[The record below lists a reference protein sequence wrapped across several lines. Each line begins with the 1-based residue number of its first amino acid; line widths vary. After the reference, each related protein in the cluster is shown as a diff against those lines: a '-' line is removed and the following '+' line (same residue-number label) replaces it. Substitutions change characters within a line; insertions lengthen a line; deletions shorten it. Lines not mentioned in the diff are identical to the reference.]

1 ELPAKAVS
9 STTSWVTLQRPPPA
23 MRILAPSRGLPSKTT
38 MRRPGAVRAAQM
50 AAINPAAPPPITA
63 TSTRSS
69 GRSIA
74 PFCPI
79 AGGVGSG
86 GVGPGRQQVTRG
98 TGAGRRARMA
108 GAGRRKPQGR
118 RRTSSSPAALSFRRF
133 VDDALFHPAWGYY
146 ATGQVRFG
154 EGGHYDTYPL
164 GLSSAFGRMLA
175 AYVERVW
182 KRWGRPGRIE
192 LCEVGAGNGQLCL
205 DVLAAVE
212 RRGGRGG
219 WEFAAALRY
228 RIVERSPALVAR
240 QRATLGPL

>member
-1 ELPAKAVS
+1 
-9 STTSWVTLQRPPPA
+9 TLQRPPPA

-79 AGGVGSG
+79 AGGVESG
-86 GVGPGRQQVTRG
+86 CVDPGRQQVTRG

-108 GAGRRKPQGR
+108 GAGRRKPQGA

-164 GLSSAFGRMLA
+164 ALSPVFGRMLA

-205 DVLAAVE
+205 DILAAVE
-212 RRGGRGG
+212 RGGGG
-219 WEFAAALRY
+219 GGGAVAAALRY
-228 RIVERSPALVAR
+228 PVVAR
-240 QRATLGPL
+240 GPRPAAPERPRLG